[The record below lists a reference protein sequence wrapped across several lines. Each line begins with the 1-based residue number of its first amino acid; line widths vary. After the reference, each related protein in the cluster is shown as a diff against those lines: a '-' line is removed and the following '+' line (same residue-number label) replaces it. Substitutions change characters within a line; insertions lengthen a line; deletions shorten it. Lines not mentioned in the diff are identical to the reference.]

1 MGEIDKIAGIGD
13 KIKIKGKEYTISPLT
28 IADYGEISVY
38 TKAQRL
44 KIFQL
49 ASPDVSLDEKIALL
63 QRPTTTAEVDAAIT
77 SIDGFFFQLYLQLRH
92 RTPDLIFKEVA
103 GMVDETNYKEI
114 NEALHLAGA
123 GQKNA
128 AGQMPYPVTD

>member
-1 MGEIDKIAGIGD
+1 MSEIDKIAGIGD
-13 KIKIKGKEYTISPLT
+13 KIKIKGKEYIVSPLT

-49 ASPDVSLDEKIALL
+49 ANPDISLDEKIALM
-63 QRPTTTAEVDAAIT
+63 QKTATTVEVDAAIT
-77 SIDGFFFQLYLQLRH
+77 SIDGFLFQLYLQLRH
-92 RTPDLIFKEVA
+92 RSPELTYREVVD
-103 GMVDETNYKEI
+103 MVDEWNYKEI
-114 NEALHLAGA
+114 SEALHMAGA